1 MPRISLLK
9 VLNNSQRMQIVV
21 EPQSMPLQAAIQRTF
36 PCMPKRRV
44 PDIMRQRKRLCEVT
58 IESQRC
64 RHLPRNLRDLDCVR
78 QPAAKVIRRTACK
91 YLCFSG
97 QPAKRSRLNDAIPV
111 TLKRRATIA
120 RRRRERAR

>member
-1 MPRISLLK
+1 MTRVPLFK

-58 IESQRC
+58 IES
-64 RHLPRNLRDLDCVR
+64 
-78 QPAAKVIRRTACK
+78 
-91 YLCFSG
+91 
-97 QPAKRSRLNDAIPV
+97 
-111 TLKRRATIA
+111 
-120 RRRRERAR
+120 